1 MAPITAF
8 TLILYYKHVL
18 SLYCIHL
25 GEGPMAI
32 GYVTDDTL
40 IHHSSLSLI
49 LCTIETKTSMYS
61 INDKRQWH
69 MTCFGAAIQDWK
81 MIKFQVPS
89 TRVYLYLWTWTR
101 APHLRADKLASQ
113 HPVQRRYILHIAT
126 LGWPV
131 QWPSL
136 PSPTLQSCVITLQ
149 SSPMKGYKSNQING
163 RIVIKERV
171 GLDISPHPHE
181 ISKLLIPLLL
191 VFWGIKL

>member
-1 MAPITAF
+1 MFGWGTNG
-8 TLILYYKHVL
+8 H
-18 SLYCIHL
+18 
-25 GEGPMAI
+25 
-32 GYVTDDTL
+32 VTDDTL

-131 QWPSL
+131 QWLPPLSHTAVACDYHCITFKRTYGCRSL
-136 PSPTLQSCVITLQ
+136 APLVVHWSATNQSYQWSFIQ
-149 SSPMKGYKSNQING
+149 SIM
-163 RIVIKERV
+163 IKKRV
-171 GLDISPHPHE
+171 GWDTSFEFSI
-181 ISKLLIPLLL
+181 LLIPLLP
-191 VFWGIKL
+191 VFLKN

>member
-1 MAPITAF
+1 MTYD
-8 TLILYYKHVL
+8 LLR
-18 SLYCIHL
+18 
-25 GEGPMAI
+25 
-32 GYVTDDTL
+32 
-40 IHHSSLSLI
+40 SSNSRL
-49 LCTIETKTSMYS
+49 K
-61 INDKRQWH
+61 NDK
-69 MTCFGAAIQDWK
+69 I
-81 MIKFQVPS
+81 PS
-89 TRVYLYLWTWTR
+89 SVYTSISVSMDMDTG
-101 APHLRADKLASQ
+101 PHLRADKLASQ

-191 VFWGIKL
+191 VF